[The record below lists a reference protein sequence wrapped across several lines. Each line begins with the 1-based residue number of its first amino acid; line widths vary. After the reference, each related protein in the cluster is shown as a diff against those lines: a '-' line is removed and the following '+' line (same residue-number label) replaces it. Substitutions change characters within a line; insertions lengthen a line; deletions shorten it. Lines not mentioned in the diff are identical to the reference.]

1 MRLFIMFVTGL
12 LILQGTALSMER
24 FDVVSTQEM
33 KQLLEER
40 AQGKIDFLLVNGLD
54 EIIFRNAA
62 IPGSINVPWPRVEEV
77 GSDRLGEDKNRLIIT
92 Y

>member
-1 MRLFIMFVTGL
+1 MRL
-12 LILQGTALSMER
+12 LILLVIGLLTLHGTAFSMER
-24 FDVVSTQEM
+24 FDVVTTQEM

-40 AQGKIDFLLVNGLD
+40 VQGKVDFLLVNGLD
-54 EIIFRNAA
+54 EIIFRNGA

-77 GSDRLGEDKNRLIIT
+77 GIERLGDDKDRLIIT